1 MICVCLAF
9 FCTFVGTKMS
19 TNVEQRSTI
28 EPSGVQTTVPATASS
43 AASSSSKI
51 SMFTAKSGFV
61 IPKNKLSGSL
71 VPIFRGSKKTG
82 GSDVVNEESTKE
94 VQRKTKWGTDLTQ
107 DPAVR
112 KGIALAYQT
121 RVDQITKQL
130 TVGILEAE
138 DNEDS
143 PLPAQADPQS
153 SFFRNNTEESDLL
166 ELEKREA
173 IGEILKL
180 NPSYKAPPDYKPLLK
195 EAKVSVPMKFLFLLI
210 QFALLPLQIK
220 EFPGYNFIGIIFDP
234 ASDTQKRLEKE
245 TGAKIRVYGTKARKG
260 EKVEITSSD
269 GNEAKGTFEELYV
282 QVSADTYEKVDAAVA
297 LIEMLVTPVSVNQSA
312 VSTTPTSVST
322 ENAAVVEQSQGTSTP
337 NTTPPFGV
345 NQEPANPMMGSAQAP
360 QAQFQPYQGSWFPM
374 GPPQTPTHP
383 PSGFVLPPNSNQVQP
398 SSTPFNPS
406 QHMPSLFGPRPFPSQ
421 NPSLGLS
428 RPQQP
433 VLQRPFMVQP
443 PPFGQYGPPRNP
455 QPDVSAP
462 PPFMGNQPSST
473 GHSPIAR
480 TLGPSLSQHMPITT
494 SGSLPTLFPSQGFR
508 TMTSQPIIGSG
519 APPSNNSTVNMVS
532 PRPMQSSSPIPQSQL
547 FMARA
552 ATPNPIPNPL
562 FGSNPIAPPV
572 ASTST
577 PPPPLPP
584 PSQGGIPSFTPIKP
598 QHPIAGDFTF
608 QPHWP
613 HNSASQAVPRPGTQP
628 MMQNMRPTNPIAPP
642 PQLPQSPSF
651 RPAIQPSSSQ
661 PLMQGIIP
669 RPQLSNQM
677 NPFAGNPTANSAPLR
692 NPLFPNPTPMPPN
705 SVGPQMGLR
714 NLNQTPFPHGPGIP
728 LQIPP
733 NFQAARGRPPNQHRG
748 GLAFGPGSQQIYD
761 PFSPSSVSAAAIQG
775 GAVPKMRKQESDP
788 EYEDLMASV
797 GVK

>member
-1 MICVCLAF
+1 MRDKD
-9 FCTFVGTKMS
+9 TSSRGEGK
-19 TNVEQRSTI
+19 R
-28 EPSGVQTTVPATASS
+28 PAKGHLSKEEGSIRPRIIVRRRKRASS
-43 AASSSSKI
+43 
-51 SMFTAKSGFV
+51 
-61 IPKNKLSGSL
+61 
-71 VPIFRGSKKTG
+71 
-82 GSDVVNEESTKE
+82 
-94 VQRKTKWGTDLTQ
+94 
-107 DPAVR
+107 
-112 KGIALAYQT
+112 QT
-121 RVDQITKQL
+121 H
-130 TVGILEAE
+130 
-138 DNEDS
+138 
-143 PLPAQADPQS
+143 PP
-153 SFFRNNTEESDLL
+153 TEEGSVQPRRVLP
-166 ELEKREA
+166 RC
-173 IGEILKL
+173 
-180 NPSYKAPPDYKPLLK
+180 APK
-195 EAKVSVPMKFLFLLI
+195 
-210 QFALLPLQIK
+210 IK

-234 ASDTQKRLEKE
+234 ASDTQKRL
-245 TGAKIRVYGTKARKG
+245 

-360 QAQFQPYQGSWFPM
+360 QAQFQPYQDHSNQFYSALSWFSRLLLVNMAHQEILNLVFQLHLHLWVINLLQQGIPRS
-374 GPPQTPTHP
+374 QDIRAFTISTHAHNHIRIAHHIV
-383 PSGFVLPPNSNQVQP
+383 SFSRVPNHDFTTHYWIR
-398 SSTPFNPS
+398 SS
-406 QHMPSLFGPRPFPSQ
+406 
-421 NPSLGLS
+421 
-428 RPQQP
+428 
-433 VLQRPFMVQP
+433 
-443 PPFGQYGPPRNP
+443 
-455 QPDVSAP
+455 
-462 PPFMGNQPSST
+462 
-473 GHSPIAR
+473 
-480 TLGPSLSQHMPITT
+480 
-494 SGSLPTLFPSQGFR
+494 
-508 TMTSQPIIGSG
+508 
-519 APPSNNSTVNMVS
+519 PSNNSTVNMVS

-552 ATPNPIPNPL
+552 ATPNPNPNPL